1 MHTIKSGTQE
11 LSLPNC
17 NSYFLP
23 ELELD
28 ITNSLDLDAEAQEVL
43 TNFLAWIANYNE
55 YISNAW
61 DENVSKHEDI
71 PFGVVDDIIDADM
84 EEFA

>member
-1 MHTIKSGTQE
+1 
-11 LSLPNC
+11 
-17 NSYFLP
+17 LP

-28 ITNSLDLDAEAQEVL
+28 ITNSLDLDAEAQEIL

-71 PFGVVDDIIDADM
+71 PFGDVDDIIDADM